1 MTSLTQS
8 LSKTTSSK
16 VTNCDHEVRTRTMRR
31 GINMIRQDDKQLQGG
46 DKVLWRGGFGTH
58 QPQVATVM
66 DMAITEGPR
75 PKYGASVIA
84 VDWTVVRANRAVF
97 DLDNGH

>member
-1 MTSLTQS
+1 
-8 LSKTTSSK
+8 
-16 VTNCDHEVRTRTMRR
+16 
-31 GINMIRQDDKQLQGG
+31 MIRQDDKQLQGG

-75 PKYGASVIA
+75 QKYGASVVA
-84 VDWTVVRANRAVF
+84 VDWTVVRANRAALISITATEPILCKYNHSER
-97 DLDNGH
+97 DLSIV

>member
-1 MTSLTQS
+1 M
-8 LSKTTSSK
+8 
-16 VTNCDHEVRTRTMRR
+16 
-31 GINMIRQDDKQLQGG
+31 
-46 DKVLWRGGFGTH
+46 LWRGVFGTL

-75 PKYGASVIA
+75 QKYGASVVA
-84 VDWTVVRANRAVF
+84 GDWTVVRANRAVF